1 MFEKLCE
8 WFHPTPAGLLLDALN
23 AFESRLKALEAAV
36 VAPATTM
43 AQTLDVAPAGTAP
56 VTGGTSTV
64 VAGTGSATPEVT
76 AADPAPAV

>member
-36 VAPATTM
+36 VAPATTI

-64 VAGTGSATPEVT
+64 VADPVPAAPEVT

>member
-76 AADPAPAV
+76 AADPATAV